1 MTDSGGGIDCQ
12 SGQTHDPSV
21 SISSP
26 GPTTGFVSW
35 LSEFKSLVTLI
46 HRVRTVLKSP

>member
-1 MTDSGGGIDCQ
+1 MTDSGGGIGCQ

-26 GPTTGFVSW
+26 GSTTSW
-35 LSEFKSLVTLI
+35 ICFLVI
-46 HRVRTVLKSP
+46 